1 MPRVEYFFGA
11 GVILAE
17 PSAGSYPATRP
28 GIIIPIAHSLQL
40 RALHH
45 HQIAWV
51 SCTDEPSWAA
61 ECLEKF
67 KTKSGRPIGSTA
79 ASSQIY
85 KANKQTHFKK
95 LSAELGV
102 PLDQMVFFDNE
113 RGNITS
119 VAKIGVHSV
128 YCPDGMT
135 RQIWDEGMR
144 GFASKSA

>member
-1 MPRVEYFFGA
+1 
-11 GVILAE
+11 
-17 PSAGSYPATRP
+17 
-28 GIIIPIAHSLQL
+28 
-40 RALHH
+40 LHH
-45 HQIAWV
+45 RQIAWV
-51 SCTDEPSWAA
+51 SCTDEPRWAA

-67 KTKSGRPIGSTA
+67 KTKSGRPIGTTA

-144 GFASKSA
+144 DFASKST